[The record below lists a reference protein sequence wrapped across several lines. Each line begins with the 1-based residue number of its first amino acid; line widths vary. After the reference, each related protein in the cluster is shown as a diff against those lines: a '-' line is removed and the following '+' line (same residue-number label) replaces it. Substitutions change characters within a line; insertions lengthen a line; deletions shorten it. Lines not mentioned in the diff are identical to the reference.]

1 MKDSTNHL
9 TRRRL
14 PSRHDLAPLVQ
25 FKKPEFDATKRRLDK
40 ALTIEDLRRIAKRR
54 TPRAAFDYTDGS
66 AEAELSIARARQA
79 FADVEFHPAILRDVS
94 KVSTGWD
101 VLGAPVALPFGIAP
115 TGFTRMMHT
124 EGEIA
129 GAHVAARA
137 GIPFS
142 LSTMG
147 TTAIEDVKAANPLG
161 RNWFQLYMWK
171 DRDRSM
177 ALVERAMSAGFD
189 TLLVTV
195 DVPVAGARLRDKRN
209 GMSIPPALTLRT
221 IANALPRPQWWID
234 FLTTE
239 PLAFASLDR
248 WSGTVAELLDTMFDP
263 TVTFEDL
270 AWIKSQWPGKFVV
283 KGVQTVDDA
292 RAVADLGVDAVL
304 LSNHGGRQLDRAP
317 IPFHLL
323 PDVVRE
329 VGKDVEV
336 HLDTGIMSGA
346 DVVAAIAMGARFTL
360 IGRAYLYGLMAG
372 GEAGVARAV
381 EILTDQVERTMR
393 LLGVNSLEELN
404 PGHVTQLMRLT
415 PRSTTNG

>member
-1 MKDSTNHL
+1 MNKTK
-9 TRRRL
+9 RRV
-14 PSRHDLAPLVQ
+14 PSRHDLAPLLQ
-25 FKKPEFDATKRRLDK
+25 FKKPEFDATKRRLSR

-79 FADVEFHPAILRDVS
+79 FSDIEFHPAILRDVS

-101 VLGAPVALPFGIAP
+101 VLGAPVSLPFGIAP

-129 GAHVAARA
+129 GAHAAARA

-177 ALVERAMSAGFD
+177 ALVERAVAAGFD

-209 GMSIPPALTLRT
+209 GMSIPPALTMRT
-221 IANALPRPQWWID
+221 IANALPRPQWWFD

-283 KGVQTVDDA
+283 KGVQTVADA
-292 RAVADLGVDAVL
+292 RAVTDLGVDGVL

-323 PDVVRE
+323 PAVVAE
-329 VGKDVEV
+329 VGRDVEV
-336 HLDTGIMSGA
+336 LLDTGIMSGA
-346 DVVAAIAMGARFTL
+346 DVVAAIAMGARFTM

-372 GEAGVARAV
+372 GEAGVDRAI
-381 EILTDQVERTMR
+381 EILAGQVERTMR
-393 LLGVNSLEELN
+393 LLGVTCLEELN
-404 PGHVTQLMRLT
+404 PGHVTQLVRLA
-415 PRSTTNG
+415 PRALTAR

>member
-1 MKDSTNHL
+1 M
-9 TRRRL
+9 
-14 PSRHDLAPLVQ
+14 Q

-66 AEAELSIARARQA
+66 AEAELSITRARQA
-79 FADVEFHPAILRDVS
+79 FSDIEFHPAILRDVS

-101 VLGAPVALPFGIAP
+101 VLGAPVSLPFGIAP
-115 TGFTRMMHT
+115 TGFTRMMQT

-129 GAHVAARA
+129 GAHAAARA

-171 DRDRSM
+171 DRDKSM
-177 ALVERAMSAGFD
+177 ALVERAVAAGYD

-209 GMSIPPALTLRT
+209 GMSIPPALTMRT

-283 KGVQTVDDA
+283 KGVQTVADA

-323 PDVVRE
+323 PDVVAE
-329 VGKDVEV
+329 VGRDVEV

-346 DVVAAIAMGARFTL
+346 DVVAAVAMGARFTL

-372 GEAGVARAV
+372 GEAGVNRAI
-381 EILTDQVERTMR
+381 EILSGQVERTMR
-393 LLGVNSLEELN
+393 LLGVTSLEELN
-404 PGHVTQLMRLT
+404 PGHVTQLMRLA
-415 PRSTTNG
+415 PRRLTAEPGD

>member
-1 MKDSTNHL
+1 MVQ
-9 TRRRL
+9 RRI
-14 PSRHDLAPLVQ
+14 PKIKDLAPLMQ
-25 FKKPEFDATKRRLDK
+25 FKAPELNAKKRRLES
-40 ALTIEDLRRIAKRR
+40 ALTIYDLRAIAKRR
-54 TPRAAFDYTDGS
+54 TPKAAFDYTEGA
-66 AEAELSIARARQA
+66 AEAEISLARARQA
-79 FADVEFHPAILRDVS
+79 FEDIEFHPAILRDVS
-94 KVSTGWD
+94 TVSTGWD

-115 TGFTRMMHT
+115 TGFTRMMQT

-129 GAHVAARA
+129 GAHAAAKA

-147 TTAIEDVKAANPLG
+147 TTAIEDVKAANPHG

-177 ALVERAMSAGFD
+177 ALVDRAAKAGFD

-209 GMSIPPALTLRT
+209 GFSIPPQLTVGT
-221 IANALPRPQWWID
+221 VVNALPRPEWWIN

-248 WSGTVAELLDTMFDP
+248 WSGTVGELLDTMFDP

-270 AWIKSQWPGKFVV
+270 AWIKAQWPGKVVV
-283 KGVQTVDDA
+283 KGVQN
-292 RAVADLGVDAVL
+292 VADAARLAEMGVDAII

-323 PDVVRE
+323 PQVARE
-329 VGKDVEV
+329 VGNDLEV

-346 DVVAAIAMGARFTL
+346 DIVAAVALGARFTL
-360 IGRAYLYGLMAG
+360 VGRAYLYGLMAG
-372 GEAGVARAV
+372 GEAGVDRAIA
-381 EILTDQVERTMR
+381 ILSEQITRTMR
-393 LLGVNSLEELN
+393 LLGVTSLEELE
-404 PGHVTQLMRLT
+404 PGHVTQLSRLSRIARPEGVPAT
-415 PRSTTNG
+415 RP